1 MSGKGSGR
9 RPLKVSEAA
18 FADNWERI
26 FSSKTFFDELIES
39 VKQANEMLGS
49 GVTGSAS
56 GSNPEGSRSSLDS
69 PANCG
74 TALTL
79 TASIDGE
86 PVGRGHIYVDDA
98 TGK

>member
-1 MSGKGSGR
+1 MSKGSDR
-9 RPLKVSEAA
+9 RPLKVSEES
-18 FADNWERI
+18 FADNWARI
-26 FSSKTFFDELIES
+26 FGQS
-39 VKQANEMLGS
+39 QMGS

-86 PVGRGHIYVDDA
+86 PVGRGHIYIDDA